1 MFAIADSAY
10 REMMGGRESVSVVIS
25 GESGAGKTE
34 TTKLI
39 LNYISSLNSEPTAVE
54 AKLIESAT
62 LLEAFGNAK
71 TVRNNNSSRF
81 GKLIKIL
88 FDGRSGLIA
97 GKNWRVLFGV
107 GKSGFVWGLMCER
120 FVDLDLC
127 FCD

>member
-1 MFAIADSAY
+1 MLS
-10 REMMGGRESVSVVIS
+10 GRRSVSVVIS

-88 FDGRSGLIA
+88 FDNRSGLIA
-97 GKNWRVLFGV
+97 G
-107 GKSGFVWGLMCER
+107 E
-120 FVDLDLC
+120 
-127 FCD
+127 